1 MTPISFVRFNAVAGY
16 ARRPMT
22 GVTAE
27 ELAWYEHDQG
37 RILGLILRD
46 RADGDFGHLVFAPD
60 QRRRYRNVHVGFEAD
75 RRRAEVALRRALEAA
90 AMAPVEDHHQ
100 GDEVGGP
107 VDFFALS
114 RPRER
119 LHPSFVVLMESPGYA
134 PARRMIEPMMRWFD
148 DVDGNFIEQFQT
160 TGFDQ
165 RIWELYLFAAF
176 IEMGYELDR
185 RHAVP
190 DFSLVGLRGAFS
202 VEAVT
207 VGASPTEKLAP
218 PVRDTVEGMRTY
230 LQDYMPIKF
239 GSALYSKLRKRYWE
253 RENVAGRPLV
263 FAIEDFS
270 SPGSMVETRVA
281 LDIYLYGYDHNW
293 TRDAEGRLVIT
304 PRRIETHRW
313 GKKVI
318 PSGYFRQ
325 PDAENI
331 SAVLFS
337 NSGTIAKFNR
347 MGVLAGFGD
356 PDLLVMREG
365 LIVNHNPNA
374 TEAIPFRHVVNDPR
388 YSENWGEGL
397 DVFHNPNAL
406 HPLDPGLLPG
416 AAHHFLLENGLRE
429 SRTPDWHP
437 LTSVTRMLGGVD
449 VEALLSRQEAQA
461 EIETGRGGSYPT

>member
-1 MTPISFVRFNAVAGY
+1 
-16 ARRPMT
+16 
-22 GVTAE
+22 
-27 ELAWYEHDQG
+27 
-37 RILGLILRD
+37 
-46 RADGDFGHLVFAPD
+46 
-60 QRRRYRNVHVGFEAD
+60 
-75 RRRAEVALRRALEAA
+75 
-90 AMAPVEDHHQ
+90 MAPVEDHHQ
-100 GDEVGGP
+100 GDEVGEP
-107 VDFFALS
+107 VDFFTLR
-114 RPRER
+114 RPREK
-119 LHPSFVVLMESPGYA
+119 LHPSFVSLMESPGYA

-185 RHAVP
+185 RHPVP
-190 DFSLVGLRGAFS
+190 DFSLTGPQGAFS

-207 VGASPTEKLAP
+207 VGASTGGKLAP
-218 PVRDTVEGMRTY
+218 PERDTVEGMRSY
-230 LQDYMPIKF
+230 LRDYMPIKF
-239 GSALYSKLRKRYWE
+239 GSALYSKLGKRYWE
-253 RENVAGRPLV
+253 KDNVAGKPLV

-281 LDIYLYGYDHNW
+281 LDLYLYGYDHNW
-293 TRDAEGRLVIT
+293 TRDAEGSLIIS
-304 PRRIETHRW
+304 PQRIETHRW
-313 GKKVI
+313 GEKVI
-318 PSGYFRQ
+318 ISGYFRQ

-347 MGVLAGFGD
+347 MGILAGLGD

-365 LIVNHNPNA
+365 LCVNHDPNA
-374 TEAIPFRHVVNDPR
+374 TEAIPFHHIVNDPN
-388 YSENWGEGL
+388 YSEDWCEGL

-406 HPLDPGLLPG
+406 YPLNPSLLPG
-416 AAHHFLLENGLRE
+416 AAHHYLRENGQRE

-449 VEALLSRQEAQA
+449 VEAILSSRAD
-461 EIETGRGGSYPT
+461 R